1 MKGVRSFIA
10 CGVLCVCAAVM
21 GAHADSV
28 RERVE
33 KPVPLATVNVGIEG
47 KVMYRVPHEDGRA
60 VRLRAAK
67 TDRLSGAVV
76 WIAEERDEAT
86 ETVYDV
92 RFVPNIPGEFDLSGL
107 FERVDGKSIE
117 RLPELNVSVW
127 SVLPETHDGI
137 LAELARPRA
146 ARLGGYW
153 LALIGVG
160 ALWVGAAVVWVV
172 VRMMRRRAPEIVL
185 PTPPRTLADQLR
197 ELVDAVLSGNG
208 DRETKARLE
217 MLLLTF
223 WRERLGLEGLEHAEA
238 LRVLHKH
245 AEAGAI
251 LREVEG
257 WLHSPR
263 SEAERVTPREVE
275 VLLEPYRS
283 HRPLLEM
290 GSSASRGAGTPAVAG
305 GVA

>member
-1 MKGVRSFIA
+1 MRGVRKIIV
-10 CGVLCVCAAVM
+10 CLVLCVCAAAM
-21 GAHADSV
+21 GVLADSV

-47 KVMYRVPHEDGRA
+47 KATYRVPHEDGRS

-107 FERVDGKSIE
+107 FERVDGKPIE

-146 ARLGGYW
+146 VRLGGYW

-160 ALWVGAAVVWVV
+160 SLWIGAAVVWVV

-223 WRERLGLEGLEHAEA
+223 WRERLRLDGVEHAEA

-251 LREVEG
+251 LRAVEG

-263 SEAERVTPREVE
+263 SEGERVTPKEIE
-275 VLLEPYRS
+275 ALLEPYRS
-283 HRPLLEM
+283 HRPLLKM
-290 GSSASRGAGTPAVAG
+290 GSSANRDAGAPVAAG